1 MDKLKIRA
9 YNIRF
14 GDAYL
19 ISVPD
24 KGSNNQVKT
33 RYILV
38 DVGNS
43 LSRAGGIDDVFE
55 PVVKDILAVLGGNPL
70 DLYIM
75 THEHM
80 DHIQGLPYA
89 QAYHF
94 QNENLKDKLK
104 VQYAWFTA
112 SSETN
117 YYSSHPEAKEKKLMM
132 EEAYFEI
139 QSYFN
144 FLKASGEYVPSSLE
158 NLLLVN
164 NPRRTK
170 DNVKYLQ
177 DLALHNYYVHR
188 ESDLQGTHPFN
199 EAQFEIWAPEED
211 TSIYYGRFRPMAL
224 GLISTGRSKRKSIIP
239 ELIPPP
245 GVDADDFYNL
255 VKKRRGYL
263 ENLLAIDK
271 AANNTSLVFCL
282 KWRGW
287 RLLFTGDAEVR
298 SWKTMNKYNQLKPVH
313 FIKISHHG
321 SHTGT
326 PDDDLLGKVLPEGQ
340 HDDRTRKAVVST
352 WKDTYNNVPDQAT
365 VDQYDPNLP
374 EERRRCD
381 ELHVLDHNKTPGS
394 FEDIE
399 FEDLG

>member
-24 KGSNNQVKT
+24 KGRDNRVKT

-38 DVGNS
+38 DVGNAQ
-43 LSRAGGIDDVFE
+43 SREGGIDDVFE
-55 PVVKDILAVLGGNPL
+55 PVVKDILSVLRGKPL

-89 QAYHF
+89 QAYYY

-112 SSETN
+112 SSKKN
-117 YYSSHPEAKEKKLMM
+117 YYRNHPRAKERKLKM

-144 FLKASGEYVPSSLE
+144 FLKASEGYMPSPIE
-158 NLLLVN
+158 TLLLNN

-177 DLALHNYYVHR
+177 DLAVHNYYVHR
-188 ESDLQGTHPFN
+188 ESNLQGKHPFN
-199 EAQFEIWAPEED
+199 EAQFEMWAPEED

-224 GLISTGRSKRKSIIP
+224 GLVSTGRTRKKSIIP
-239 ELIPPP
+239 ELIPPS
-245 GVDADDFYNL
+245 GVDADDFYKL

-298 SWKTMNKYNQLKPVH
+298 SWKTMNKYCQLKPVH
-313 FIKISHHG
+313 FVKISHHG

-326 PDDDLLGKVLPEGQ
+326 PDDDLLDKVLPVGQ
-340 HDDRTRKAVVST
+340 QNGRTRKAVVTT

-365 VDQYDPNLP
+365 LDQYDPKLP
-374 EERRRCD
+374 AVRRRCD
-381 ELHVLDHNKTPGS
+381 ELYVLDHNKAPGS
-394 FEDIE
+394 YEDIE
-399 FEDLG
+399 FEDIG